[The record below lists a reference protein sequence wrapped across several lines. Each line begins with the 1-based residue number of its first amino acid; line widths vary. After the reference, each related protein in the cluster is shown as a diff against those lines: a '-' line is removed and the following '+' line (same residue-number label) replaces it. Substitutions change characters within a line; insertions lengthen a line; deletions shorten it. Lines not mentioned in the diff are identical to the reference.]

1 LEYID
6 ISPSSTLIKQYQVCL
21 CNTSHVY
28 ILINLFDL
36 CQHFFLHRYIH
47 FFKCWHMLN
56 EPLILSSRIDWSIV
70 STDRKTYL
78 FSHPSELYYYIKD
91 LWVWRYQRG
100 NQNPHIEEEHTTQW
114 PNEKVQKD
122 KQRSKKN
129 IYIEQ
134 KIE

>member
-1 LEYID
+1 MDLKYID

-21 CNTSHVY
+21 FNTSHVY
-28 ILINLFDL
+28 ILINL
-36 CQHFFLHRYIH
+36 CQHFFLHCYIH
-47 FFKCWHMLN
+47 LIKCWHMLN
-56 EPLILSSRIDWSIV
+56 EPFILSSRIDWSIV

-78 FSHPSELYYYIKD
+78 FSHPFELYYYIKD